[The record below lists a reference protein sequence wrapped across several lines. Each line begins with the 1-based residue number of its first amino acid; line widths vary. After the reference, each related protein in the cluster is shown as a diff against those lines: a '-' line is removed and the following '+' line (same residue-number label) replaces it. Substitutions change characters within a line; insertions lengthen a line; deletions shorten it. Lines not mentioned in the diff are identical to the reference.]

1 MEVTVQM
8 KRVIT
13 CLLKQAN
20 WYNLQNLE
28 SILKFFGVNRKIPI
42 DKIYIERFIESNKNI
57 FKGLY
62 VNCKLLRFQKVWD
75 KYKSLLYIND
85 NLSKSSNK
93 AKNLYLK

>member
-42 DKIYIERFIESNKNI
+42 DKII
-57 FKGLY
+57 
-62 VNCKLLRFQKVWD
+62 
-75 KYKSLLYIND
+75 
-85 NLSKSSNK
+85 LSD
-93 AKNLYLK
+93 L